1 MYINEFIDKLRS
13 MVVDYDQTY
22 GIWAE
27 SKFEGL
33 AFYQHVLYTL
43 GIEDDSEIL
52 ETQYPEIY
60 KDKNYD

>member
-1 MYINEFIDKLRS
+1 